1 MNMLGYSKDEMVG
14 RSLYYFMDD
23 EGQIDAKEKMERRK
37 EGIKEKHD
45 FRFLHKNGS
54 NVWAMIST
62 SPLFD
67 RKGEFSSV
75 LGMLTDITNR
85 KQIEEQLKRSLSEKE
100 MLLKEIHHRVKNNL
114 MVISSLLNLQSNY
127 IKDKDDFDMFRESQ
141 TRAKS
146 MALIHELLYQSDDL
160 KRIDFG
166 DYLNRLVN
174 DLFKTYIDD
183 PRHITLNLDLN
194 NAMLDINTSIPLG
207 LIVNELV
214 SNSMKY
220 AFPNGRK
227 GQLNISLKSEEDRYI
242 LTVFDDGVGIPE
254 DIDFRNTDS
263 LGMQLV
269 NTLTNQ
275 IDGEIK
281 LERTHG
287 TEFTL
292 LFEES
297 MYKKD

>member
-1 MNMLGYSKDEMVG
+1 
-14 RSLYYFMDD
+14 
-23 EGQIDAKEKMERRK
+23 
-37 EGIKEKHD
+37 
-45 FRFLHKNGS
+45 
-54 NVWAMIST
+54 
-62 SPLFD
+62 
-67 RKGEFSSV
+67 
-75 LGMLTDITNR
+75 
-85 KQIEEQLKRSLSEKE
+85 
-100 MLLKEIHHRVKNNL
+100 
-114 MVISSLLNLQSNY
+114 
-127 IKDKDDFDMFRESQ
+127 
-141 TRAKS
+141 
-146 MALIHELLYQSDDL
+146 
-160 KRIDFG
+160 
-166 DYLNRLVN
+166 
-174 DLFKTYIDD
+174 
-183 PRHITLNLDLN
+183 
-194 NAMLDINTSIPLG
+194 MLDINTSIPLG

-227 GQLNISLKSEEDRYI
+227 GELNISLKSEKDKYI

-281 LERTHG
+281 LDRTHG